1 MLDAPTRRARVS
13 LAANRRTV
21 AFLIVLL
28 LNLIVAAFLIDGVLS
43 ITGYPFDA
51 DEANHALPAL
61 RMSNEL
67 RDGDLAGFAAEV
79 GAQDFYPP
87 GGAARLLPIFLMIG
101 PSVNMARLASV
112 VTLFLAV
119 LVLFALAIE
128 IDPENGWLA
137 GLVAALMTLTARPLL
152 LYAGLS
158 MLETVGLLA
167 SLLFLWAYIRATKQP
182 GVGWLLAVSLL
193 LAAVFLIKYSYGLVA
208 LATVG
213 LSELLILPG
222 LIRQP
227 SWPSTVARRW
237 LPLFGPFALVLGVWF
252 LSPGQLQ
259 SFFGYA
265 QPLAAEEAWLSL
277 RNVIYYPRSL
287 ALHYSP
293 SLLFIIVYGVALV
306 WATLRWRDTTVRI
319 VLLFFLFGM
328 ASVMFLNHPPNP
340 RFIAPFAP
348 VAHLLV
354 GLMVANLW
362 AAVRAR
368 KSRWQVAA
376 VGLAVV
382 VVLAVAGLSTVAS
395 RFRFAHSVLEAR
407 VETSPALADMAG
419 WVASTVEADA
429 PLLLVNYFD
438 QFSPAIVEWGLAMD
452 QQATPA
458 HVTGRLLQPASDA
471 ETAALRQ
478 AVLDGDDTYLVLVE
492 GSPWGA
498 PFWPDYTAAMGDVL
512 QEVDRQSF
520 RVVNF
525 GASNWLD
532 DNSVGADWETVKA
545 AAEQT
550 IDVTLVVYRITR
562 S

>member
-1 MLDAPTRRARVS
+1 MLDAPTRRARVAP
-13 LAANRRTV
+13 AANRRTL

-28 LNLIVAAFLIDGVLS
+28 LNLIVAAFLIDGVLG
-43 ITGYPFDA
+43 IAGYPFDA

-87 GGAARLLPIFLMIG
+87 GGAARLLPIFLTVG
-101 PSVNMARLASV
+101 PSVNAARLASV

-128 IDPENGWLA
+128 IDREHGWVA
-137 GLVAALMTLTARPLL
+137 GLAAALLTLTSRPLL

-182 GVGWLLAVSLL
+182 GTGRFLVVSLL

-213 LSELLILPG
+213 LSELLVLPA
-222 LIRQP
+222 LLRQP
-227 SWPSTVARRW
+227 AWPSGVARRW
-237 LPLFGPFALVLGVWF
+237 LPLFGPFALVLGAWF

-277 RNVIYYPRSL
+277 RNAIYYPRSL

-293 SLLFIIVYGVALV
+293 SLLFAVVYAAALV
-306 WATLRWRDTTVRI
+306 WAALRWRDNAVRI

-348 VAHLLV
+348 AAHLLV
-354 GLMVANLW
+354 GLMVADLW
-362 AAVRAR
+362 AAIHAR
-368 KSRWQVAA
+368 QGRWQVAA

-382 VVLAVAGLSTVAS
+382 AVLAVVGLSTVAS
-395 RFRFAHSVLEAR
+395 RFRFAQSVLEAR
-407 VETSPALADMAG
+407 VETSPALAGMAG
-419 WVASTVEADA
+419 WVAATVEPGA
-429 PLLLVNYFD
+429 PVLLVNYFD

-458 HVTGRLLQPASDA
+458 HVTGRLLEPASAA
-471 ETAALRQ
+471 ETAALRE
-478 AVLDGDDTYLVLVE
+478 AVRSGDDAYLVLVE

-498 PFWPDYTAAMGDVL
+498 PFWPDYTATMGDML
-512 QEVDRQSF
+512 QEVGRHSF

-525 GASNWLD
+525 EAGDWLD
-532 DNSVGADWETVKA
+532 ENNVDADWETVKA

-550 IDVTLVVYRITR
+550 IDVTLIVYRITD